1 MIALHLLELNGSS
14 WIYSIIGTALK
25 KVRDSISIMDSRTET
40 FFPQQRAEQSPQPPP
55 APHFYKAG
63 ACVIAGTC
71 LEIIAPTVTAVP
83 ALHSS
88 HTINKIHKP
97 AQQAAPTMIG
107 DIDGKKKRAVKD
119 FFCTFATV

>member
-1 MIALHLLELNGSS
+1 MIALHLLELNESS

-63 ACVIAGTC
+63 ACNHAGTC
-71 LEIIAPTVTAVP
+71 LEIITPTVTAVP
-83 ALHSS
+83 ALHNN
-88 HTINKIHKP
+88 HTVKQLRKTP
-97 AQQAAPTMIG
+97 QQAAPTMIG
-107 DIDGKKKRAVKD
+107 DIDGKKSVL
-119 FFCTFATV
+119 